1 MSHIAKIEL
10 EINDPETLKLAC
22 ERLGLQFMENQTT
35 YSWFGTWIGDT
46 ALPEGITTS
55 DLGKCDHAIK
65 VPDAQYEIG
74 IVKRDRKYILLWDF
88 WNQGGLEQ
96 KLGKIAGRLK
106 QAYTIERVRKE
117 AKLKGHRICEQKTN
131 QGIRL
136 VLRV

>member
-10 EINDPETLKLAC
+10 EINDPDALKLAC
-22 ERLGLQFMENQTT
+22 NRLGMQFIENQQN
-35 YSWFGTWIGDT
+35 YKWYGTWLGDT
-46 ALPEGITTS
+46 PMPEGITVS
-55 DLGKCDHAIK
+55 DLGKCDHAIR
-65 VPDAQYEIG
+65 VPGAQYEIG

-96 KLGKIAGRLK
+96 QLGKNAGRLK

-117 AKLKGHRICEQKTN
+117 AKLKGHRVCEQKTEK
-131 QGIRL
+131 GIRL

>member
-35 YSWFGTWIGDT
+35 YSWYGTWVGDSP
-46 ALPEGITTS
+46 LPEWITAS
-55 DLGKCDHAIK
+55 DLGKCNHAIR
-65 VPDAQYEIG
+65 VPGAQYEIG

-88 WNQGGLEQ
+88 WHQGGLEQ
-96 KLGKIAGRLK
+96 KLGKNAGRLK

-117 AKLKGHRICEQKTN
+117 ARVKGHRICEQKTN